1 MNKIY
6 LASSMAPE
14 YRDIIQ
20 SAAKIL
26 RDLKYEVYVPL
37 EHTIPNAW
45 DYPNN
50 EWGLMV
56 FTEDVSAIQ
65 DSSWV
70 VLLNYGR
77 NGTSPTGG
85 STWEAGFAYG
95 IGKRVVV
102 VDMIQNK
109 SEHTSLMI
117 ENGRYAT
124 VDGLDEM
131 KTFFENGG
139 LEDPVKY
146 RTKHEQS

>member
-102 VDMIQNK
+102 VDMIKNK